1 MQSAFNYFNLNF
13 LIMLHLVKKAEP
25 GDQPEHWWEYLG
37 VSLSW
42 GKSQVNNFNR
52 PVM

>member
-1 MQSAFNYFNLNF
+1 
-13 LIMLHLVKKAEP
+13 MLHLIKKVGGNPTP
-25 GDQPEHWWEYLG
+25 GTAEHWWEYLG

-42 GKSQVNNFNR
+42 SKSQVNNFNR